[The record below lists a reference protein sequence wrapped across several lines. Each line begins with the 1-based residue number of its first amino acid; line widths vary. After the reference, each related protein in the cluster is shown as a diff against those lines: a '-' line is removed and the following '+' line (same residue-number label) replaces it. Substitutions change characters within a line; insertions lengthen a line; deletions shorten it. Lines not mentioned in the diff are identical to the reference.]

1 MTEPIPVSQRAR
13 EAAASICSKPG
24 LSDAILN
31 GQADHASTIQAFA
44 RLEAAA
50 YNDGLEAGAKV
61 ADEIGK
67 AYGEDET
74 GWFDCSE
81 TVATAIRDLKGRV

>member
-1 MTEPIPVSQRAR
+1 MTDPIPVSQRAR
-13 EAAASICSKPG
+13 AIADECALALLQVGGINVKPFQEAMFNVI
-24 LSDAILN
+24 
-31 GQADHASTIQAFA
+31 T